1 MTVDFSIEK
10 LIDAST
16 YLSRLAEKSSHSI
29 NTATVELPA
38 LLQAL
43 CDSLNESLDCADEKL
58 FDSAEDKLL
67 QAKVDFTLLW
77 SLAELQSVATA
88 RQRGIWQTQFAQCS
102 IDYALRL
109 AWLAVAKKNRAIAK
123 QVEQTNGDVA
133 GLFIFGMGKLGGNDL
148 NFSSDVDLVAYFDPA
163 VIPVPDAIG
172 KSYVC
177 HQVLQ
182 KLTQLLGQGGRS
194 NFVWR
199 VDWRLRPNAS
209 ATTLAMSVSAAEDYY
224 FYRASPWHRLALM
237 KARVVAGDK
246 ALGEVFLKTI
256 DPFIWRQNLDY
267 RALDELA
274 EIKQRIN
281 LEHPSLR
288 AQRQWREPIGDD
300 IVGFNVKLGSGGI
313 REIEF
318 IANAL
323 QLVWGGRIRELRTPH
338 TVTALDELSKRNRL
352 ESDSAVKLVHSYR
365 LLRSIENA
373 LQMMDNQQTHVIPKS
388 PEAQRNVLVL
398 LKLDS
403 WAELVK
409 KVNTERRLVNQ
420 AFEVLFAEQA
430 AAQGQAPIW
439 PDGLSDKADTIVEAW
454 ENGYQIYGVSNQVRH
469 RLLPLTR
476 ALAEYLKEAQEDS
489 SHIIMRLHD
498 FFRALPTGEQ
508 YFRLLAESPELLHRF
523 VPPLLHSPAM
533 TNLLRQSPHII
544 DCYVRGEW
552 QYPEPFDSAY
562 VRQSDNYEQ
571 RLERMRRFVNEH
583 LYQLYLNFLQGRMD
597 VQTFQAALSDLA
609 EHTLQLALR
618 VVADHME
625 LDEVPITV
633 IGMGKVALRRMSPL
647 SDLDLIFLF
656 DPGSV
661 SLELALKYVSRLQTA
676 ISTPMRE
683 GMVYELDTRLRPSGK
698 SGAPTVSID
707 SFAQHHTERAH
718 TWEHIALMPSRVVA
732 GNPALVEQISK
743 IKHHAIITPRNKEQF
758 FKDSLKMW
766 NRIDQHR
773 LSDASPELMHSK
785 LRKGGLMQAEYLAAC
800 LILQGGPDLELN
812 STDFDECLTASVA
825 GSEIGHLSDIIQFWR
840 IQQLWERLLGMTD
853 APLSEL
859 PKRYLARLLE
869 QSGVDSLPELI
880 EKKRAYSEAV
890 EQALQSFFASVDMS
904 QQEVDDWPEQAVQW
918 AEH

>member
-1 MTVDFSIEK
+1 MTAEISIK
-10 LIDAST
+10 SLIEASV
-16 YLSRLAEKSSHSI
+16 YLSRLAENSKHSI
-29 NTATVELPA
+29 NTGPTEIPA
-38 LLQAL
+38 LLQTL
-43 CDSLNESLDCADEKL
+43 CGSLNAPLDCSKENL
-58 FDSAEDKLL
+58 LQQGEEKLL
-67 QAKVDFTLLW
+67 QAKVNFTLLW

-88 RQRGIWQTQFAQCS
+88 NERGIWQTQFAECS
-102 IDYALRL
+102 INYALRL
-109 AWLAVAKKNRAIAK
+109 AWVAVSKKHRAIAK
-123 QVEQTNGDVA
+123 PVQQSNGDIA

-148 NFSSDVDLVAYFDPA
+148 NFSSDVDLVAYFDPV

-182 KLTQLLGQGGRS
+182 KLTQLLGQGGSS

-323 QLVWGGRIRELRTPH
+323 QLVWGGRIRELRNPH
-338 TVTALDELSKRNRL
+338 TVTALEELSKRNHL
-352 ESDSAVKLVHSYR
+352 ESDTALKLVHSYR

-373 LQMMDNQQTHVIPKS
+373 LQMMGNQQTHVIPTS
-388 PEAQRNVLVL
+388 PETQENLLLL

-403 WAELVK
+403 WSELVK
-409 KVNTERRLVNQ
+409 QVNAERRLVNQ
-420 AFEVLFAEQA
+420 AFEELFAEQT

-439 PDGLSDKADTIVEAW
+439 PDDLSDQAETIVEAW

-476 ALAEYLKEAQEDS
+476 ALADYLLGAHEDS
-489 SHIIMRLHD
+489 NIIIVRLHD

-533 TNLLRQSPHII
+533 TSLLRQSPHII

-552 QYPEPFDSAY
+552 QYPEPFDSGY
-562 VRQSDNYEQ
+562 VRQAENYEQ

-618 VVADHME
+618 VVADHMQ

-656 DPGSV
+656 DPESV

-698 SGAPTVSID
+698 SGAPTVSIQ
-707 SFAQHHTERAH
+707 SFAQHHSKRAH
-718 TWEHIALMPSRVVA
+718 TWEHIAMMPSRVVA
-732 GNPALVEQISK
+732 GNPALVEQINK
-743 IKHHAIITPRNKEQF
+743 IKHGVITSPRNQGQF
-758 FKDSLKMW
+758 LKDSLKMW
-766 NRIDQHR
+766 NRIDKHR
-773 LSDASPELMHSK
+773 LSDTSPEVMHSK

-800 LILQGGPDLELN
+800 LII
-812 STDFDECLTASVA
+812 LT
-825 GSEIGHLSDIIQFWR
+825 
-840 IQQLWERLLGMTD
+840 
-853 APLSEL
+853 
-859 PKRYLARLLE
+859 
-869 QSGVDSLPELI
+869 LI
-880 EKKRAYSEAV
+880 RV
-890 EQALQSFFASVDMS
+890 
-904 QQEVDDWPEQAVQW
+904 
-918 AEH
+918 